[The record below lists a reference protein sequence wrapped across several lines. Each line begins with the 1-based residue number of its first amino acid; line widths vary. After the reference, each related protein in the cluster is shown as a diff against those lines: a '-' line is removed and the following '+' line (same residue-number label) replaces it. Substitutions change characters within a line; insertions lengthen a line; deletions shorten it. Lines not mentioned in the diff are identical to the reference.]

1 MINFFKDTTKNLKAF
16 FGKDVTLLDSTK
28 MQCAI
33 YGADDE
39 HEAILCDDG
48 ELSTMIEISGH
59 GSPLTIQEISN
70 HAAYLAD
77 ALSGFFKSKDK
88 RLIASYYNNP
98 EDNDFATEM
107 SALFDENCETLGLN
121 IKDIHQEE
129 LKKLA
134 RLTTTNRF
142 LLTVETGKDSINK
155 SDYLRYEQ
163 EKAPVV
169 DEYFQALGFKDRF
182 SSKKL
187 IKQYGQNPLH
197 LNAGVFHQHQD
208 TVNGVLNALNATQIK
223 YKVLPAKYA
232 VRFMKRI
239 FDAFTPLNWQPLTTP
254 QTEAEIE
261 ADYMRFMRV
270 ADSSPV
276 ASHKEDMSDRL
287 LPPLVTQIIGDDA
300 LIYED
305 GMVSFNGQ
313 TFKAMYVEIPQ
324 KQLAMFADFIRTVK
338 DIPFLMTWY
347 LEANERKI
355 DLSIS
360 MGTLVGMFGFLP
372 FGQSAKDV
380 KKAADMLKF
389 YRKESGKPMA
399 MYRLTFL
406 TWAETDEGNKS
417 CLRRANSLRSLIAQW
432 GSEQIVKSEKYDP
445 VQAIVE
451 TVPVMAKP
459 TIARTTP
466 CVVEEALLQMP
477 FDKVSSPWTV
487 GSSYFLSALD
497 QTIYPVYLG
506 RGQQDYSRVIY
517 VGSTGE
523 GKTLTKNSMLLNT
536 LFKQP
541 YHQLPVLA
549 MCTIGYDADLFVKT
563 IKQSLPKDKQH
574 FVLHDKPKLTSDY
587 CVNIFDTEYG
597 ARRAKTEHVN
607 IIAGFLGQ
615 CFAEKDEVSVS
626 EDFESLIKETVDE
639 AYKYYD
645 DNSDFAK
652 EVTTGADSEID
663 AYFQKHHV
671 DRNELRQW
679 TWWQAFDYFHD
690 KGETRL
696 AYRCQLQAMPCISDL
711 VHVMSE
717 KQSLLDD
724 AKEIKENDNRLFDI
738 FKRRIINLQ
747 GSFPNLTGIT
757 RYNIESARV
766 IALDLESVCPKGSSA
781 NQPENAED
789 RQSAIMYQLYFMFL
803 TRKFAIPLSRKEFLS
818 DTKVDQ
824 KYHDYHFKIIDNEK
838 GLPKI
843 FDVDEFHRA
852 SKAQGFQT
860 NVDRIIREMRKYGA
874 EFSGASQQ
882 INDWS
887 PTLMS
892 NIPNVFI
899 FSMDAD
905 AEIQRQYFK
914 DYLGFS
920 DADFELAKK
929 HLVGM
934 HHKYGQPFL
943 LFIKKVDGSKKPL
956 LVPLYHTASAT
967 KLWALTTKDRDH
979 AFRSTL
985 EEKLVQAK
993 VDNPVLMARE
1003 VLVEKFPSGKIESA
1017 VESRQLQYPNK
1028 SIQAITQELLN
1039 ECLQIVLEEK
1049 INA

>member
-1 MINFFKDTTKNLKAF
+1 MINFFKDSTRNLKAF

-48 ELSTMIEISGH
+48 ELSTMIEVLGH
-59 GSPLTIQEISN
+59 GSPLTIDEISSN
-70 HAAYLAD
+70 ASYLAD
-77 ALSGFFKSKDK
+77 ALNGFFKSKDK

-98 EDNDFATEM
+98 EDNDFANEM
-107 SALFDENCETLGLN
+107 SALFDENCDTLGLN
-121 IKDIHQEE
+121 IKDIHREE

-134 RLTTTNRF
+134 SLTTTNRF
-142 LLTVETGKDSINK
+142 MLTIETGKGSINK
-155 SDYLRYEQ
+155 LDYDRYES

-169 DEYFQALGFKDRF
+169 DEYFQALGLKDRF
-182 SSKKL
+182 NSKKL
-187 IKQYGQNPLH
+187 VKQYGQNPLH

-223 YKVLPAKYA
+223 YKVMPAKYA
-232 VRFMKRI
+232 VRFMKRV
-239 FDAFTPLNWQPLTTP
+239 FDAFTPLNWQPITTP

-261 ADYMRFMRV
+261 ADYLRFMRI

-276 ASHKEDMSDRL
+276 APAHDDMSNRL

-324 KQLAMFADFIRTVK
+324 KQLAMFADFIKTVK
-338 DIPFLMTWY
+338 DIPFLMSWY
-347 LEANERKI
+347 LEANDSKI
-355 DLSIS
+355 NFHIS

-380 KKAADMLKF
+380 KKAADILKF

-399 MYRLTFL
+399 MYRLCFL
-406 TWAETDEGNKS
+406 TWAETDEDNKS
-417 CLRRANSLRSLIAQW
+417 CLRRANRLRSLIAQW

-445 VQAIVE
+445 VQAIIE

-459 TIARTTP
+459 TIARATP

-487 GSSYFLSALD
+487 GSSYFISAID
-497 QTIYPVYLG
+497 QSIYPVYLG
-506 RGQQDYSRVIY
+506 RGQQNYPRVVH

-523 GKTLTKNSMLLNT
+523 GKSLTKNSMLLNT
-536 LFKQP
+536 LFKDS

-549 MCTIGYDADLFVKT
+549 MCTIGYDAALFAKT
-563 IKQSLPKDKQH
+563 IQQALPEDKRH
-574 FVLHDKPKLTSDY
+574 LVIYDKPKLTADY

-597 ARRAKTEHVN
+597 ARQAKTEQIN

-615 CFAEKDEVSVS
+615 CCAEKDEVSVS
-626 EDFESLIKETVDE
+626 ENFESILKDSISF
-639 AYKYYD
+639 AYHYYD

-652 EVTTGADSEID
+652 ELTTGADKEID
-663 AYFQKHHV
+663 AYFKSQAI
-671 DRNELRQW
+671 DRNKLRQW

-690 KGETRL
+690 LGNTRL
-696 AYRCQLQAMPCISDL
+696 AYRCQLQAMPCIGDL

-717 KQSLLDD
+717 KQSLLED
-724 AKEIKENDNRLFDI
+724 AKEIIENYSRLFDV
-738 FKRRIINLQ
+738 FKRRMITLQ
-747 GSFPNLTGIT
+747 ESFPNLTGIT
-757 RYNIESARV
+757 RYNPESARV
-766 IALDLESVCPKGSSA
+766 IALDLESVCPKGSLPD
-781 NQPENAED
+781 QPESPQD

-803 TRKFAIPLSRKEFLS
+803 TRKFSIPLSRSEFLS
-818 DTKVDQ
+818 DTKVDE
-824 KYHDYHFKIIDNEK
+824 KYHDYHFKIIENEK

-852 SKAQGFQT
+852 SKAHGFQT
-860 NVDRIIREMRKYGA
+860 NIDRIIREMRKYGA
-874 EFSGASQQ
+874 EVSGASQQ

-887 PTLMS
+887 PTLIS
-892 NIPNVFI
+892 NIPNIFI
-899 FSMDAD
+899 FSMDAR
-905 AEIQRQYFK
+905 AEVQRQYFK

-920 DADFELAKK
+920 EADFELARK
-929 HLVGM
+929 HLVGL
-934 HHKYGQPFL
+934 HHQYGQPFL
-943 LFIKKVDGSKKPL
+943 LYIKKVDGSKKSM
-956 LVPLYHTASAT
+956 LVPLYHSASAT
-967 KLWALTTKDRDH
+967 KLWALTTDDKCH
-979 AFRSTL
+979 AFRTTL
-985 EEKLVQAK
+985 EEKLAQAK
-993 VDNPVLMARE
+993 VHNPVLMARE
-1003 VLVEKFPSGKIESA
+1003 VLVEKFPSGKIDSA

-1028 SIQAITQELLN
+1028 SVQAITQELLN